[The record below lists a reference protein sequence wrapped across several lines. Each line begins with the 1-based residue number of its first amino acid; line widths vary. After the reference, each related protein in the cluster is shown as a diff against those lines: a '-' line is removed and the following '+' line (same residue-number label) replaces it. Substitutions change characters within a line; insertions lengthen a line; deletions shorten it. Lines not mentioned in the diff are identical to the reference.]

1 MPYKAREQPKHVT
14 YRVSATEVNLS
25 EVAKAKR
32 KTKLHLSI
40 RQCNGGFLS
49 GETKHSVVP
58 DGDTGFDSQ
67 TYEDEVKVIK
77 C

>member
-14 YRVSATEVNLS
+14 YKVSATEVNLS

-32 KTKLHLSI
+32 KAKLHLSI

-49 GETKHSVVP
+49 GETKHSVEP

>member
-1 MPYKAREQPKHVT
+1 VT
-14 YRVSATEVNLS
+14 YKVSATEVNLS
-25 EVAKAKR
+25 EVAKYKR
-32 KTKLHLSI
+32 KAKLHLSI

-49 GETKHSVVP
+49 GETKHSVEP